1 MCEKRDKDEQRYAEK
16 YADYVKM
23 LKNTLSKKR
32 FTHSMNVA
40 SMCLALAKK
49 HGGDE
54 EKAYLAG
61 LLHDIKKEETPNAMK
76 SQAILSNMDVS
87 DEELYTP
94 ALWHGPAGAYHISK
108 NLGIKDIDILNAVRY
123 HTAGRA
129 DMSLLEKIVYLGDL
143 TSADRSYKDV
153 EKYREMSFENLDN
166 AMYNALK
173 YSIGETLGKGGVI
186 PPCTIAGYNFYTKLM
201 RARKSETE
209 RKNPKND

>member
-1 MCEKRDKDEQRYAEK
+1 
-16 YADYVKM
+16 
-23 LKNTLSKKR
+23 
-32 FTHSMNVA
+32 
-40 SMCLALAKK
+40 
-49 HGGDE
+49 
-54 EKAYLAG
+54 
-61 LLHDIKKEETPNAMK
+61 MK

-108 NLGIKDIDILNAVRY
+108 NLGIKDNDILNAVRY

>member
-1 MCEKRDKDEQRYAEK
+1 MCEKLDKDEQRYAEK

-94 ALWHGPAGAYHISK
+94 ALWHAPAGAYHISK

-129 DMSLLEKIVYLGDL
+129 DMSMLEKIVYLGDL
-143 TSADRSYKDV
+143 TSADRSYKYV
-153 EKYREMSFENLDN
+153 EKYREMRGSD
-166 AMYNALK
+166 
-173 YSIGETLGKGGVI
+173 G
-186 PPCTIAGYNFYTKLM
+186 
-201 RARKSETE
+201 
-209 RKNPKND
+209 

>member
-1 MCEKRDKDEQRYAEK
+1 
-16 YADYVKM
+16 
-23 LKNTLSKKR
+23 
-32 FTHSMNVA
+32 MNVA

-94 ALWHGPAGAYHISK
+94 ALWHAPAGAYHISK

-129 DMSLLEKIVYLGDL
+129 DMSMLEMIV
-143 TSADRSYKDV
+143 S
-153 EKYREMSFENLDN
+153 
-166 AMYNALK
+166 
-173 YSIGETLGKGGVI
+173 
-186 PPCTIAGYNFYTKLM
+186 
-201 RARKSETE
+201 
-209 RKNPKND
+209 

>member
-1 MCEKRDKDEQRYAEK
+1 MCEKQDKDEQRYAEK

-94 ALWHGPAGAYHISK
+94 ALWQ
-108 NLGIKDIDILNAVRY
+108 RQ
-123 HTAGRA
+123 
-129 DMSLLEKIVYLGDL
+129 
-143 TSADRSYKDV
+143 TSSAS
-153 EKYREMSFENLDN
+153 
-166 AMYNALK
+166 
-173 YSIGETLGKGGVI
+173 T
-186 PPCTIAGYNFYTKLM
+186 CCC
-201 RARKSETE
+201 RKSAACGNITCFSAL
-209 RKNPKND
+209 